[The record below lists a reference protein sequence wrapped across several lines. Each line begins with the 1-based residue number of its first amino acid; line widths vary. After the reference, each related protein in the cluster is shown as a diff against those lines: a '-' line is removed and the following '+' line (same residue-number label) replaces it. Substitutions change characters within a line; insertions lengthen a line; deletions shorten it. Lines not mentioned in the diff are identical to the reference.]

1 MTELTFSLIGE
12 HPELGQLLMDRMRA
26 NSDWQEV
33 YGWLAMRVSE
43 CGMDGLPQVWMCFDR
58 NGEVV
63 GYYALSDHEIIRDC
77 PAGRV
82 WLGIVLIFDGH
93 RGKGYSPIMLEHA
106 CRQARASGFSE
117 LYLVTE
123 HVNYYERF
131 GFIHIGNAVYE
142 HGLPTKVYR
151 KNLADECSAG

>member
-1 MTELTFSLIGE
+1 
-12 HPELGQLLMDRMRA
+12 MDRMRA

-33 YGWLAMRVSE
+33 YGWLATRVSE
-43 CGMDGLPQVWMCFDR
+43 CGMDGLPQVWMCFDG

-82 WLGIVLIFDGH
+82 WLGIVLIYDGH

-106 CRQARASGFSE
+106 CRQARASCFSE

-151 KNLADECSAG
+151 KNLAEEGFAGYSH

>member
-1 MTELTFSLIGE
+1 MAELTFFSIGE
-12 HPELGQLLMDRMRA
+12 HPELGTLLMDRMRA

-33 YGWLAMRVSE
+33 CGWLARRVSE
-43 CGMDGLPQVWMCFDR
+43 CGRDGLPQVWLFCDSH
-58 NGEVV
+58 GEPV

-93 RGKGYSPIMLEHA
+93 RGKGYSPVLLAHA
-106 CRQARASGFSE
+106 CGQAMALGFSE

-123 HVNYYERF
+123 HVNFYERF
-131 GFIHIGNAVYE
+131 GFRHIGNAVYE

-151 KNLADECSAG
+151 KALAGEGGAG